1 MSEEAT
7 GSAIHVEVA
16 YATIERQCVIPLKV
30 TNGTTAYAA
39 IRLSK
44 IEQEFEEIDID
55 DCPIGIFGSILDGK
69 SMPNPKE
76 YVLQD
81 NDRVEIYRLLT
92 VDPKEARI
100 KRAASDKAKKIGQG
114 EKL

>member
-16 YATIERQCVIPLKV
+16 YT
-30 TNGTTAYAA
+30 A

-55 DCPIGIFGSILDGK
+55 GCPVGIFGSILDGK
-69 SMPNPKE
+69 SMPNLKE

-81 NDRVEIYRLLT
+81 NDRVEIYRPLT
-92 VDPKEARI
+92 VDPKKARR
-100 KRAASDKAKKIGQG
+100 KRAASAKAKKIG
-114 EKL
+114 

>member
-1 MSEEAT
+1 MNEETT

-55 DCPIGIFGSILDGK
+55 GSPIGIFGKSWTENPDRIPK
-69 SMPNPKE
+69 SM
-76 YVLQD
+76 
-81 NDRVEIYRLLT
+81 
-92 VDPKEARI
+92 
-100 KRAASDKAKKIGQG
+100 SFKIMIVWRSIGH
-114 EKL
+114 

>member
-7 GSAIHVEVA
+7 GSAIYVEVA

-30 TNGTTAYAA
+30 TNGTTAHAA

-55 DCPIGIFGSILDGK
+55 GCSIGIFGSILDGK

-81 NDRVEIYRLLT
+81 NDRVEIYRPLT
-92 VDPKEARI
+92 VDPKKARL
-100 KRAASDKAKKIGQG
+100 KRAASAKAKKTG
-114 EKL
+114 

>member
-1 MSEEAT
+1 MNEEAT

-44 IEQEFEEIDID
+44 IEQEFEEIDVD
-55 DCPIGIFGSILDGK
+55 GSPIGIFGKILDGK
-69 SMPNPKE
+69 SSRIPK

-81 NDRVEIYRLLT
+81 NDRVEIYRPLT
-92 VDPKEARI
+92 VDPKKARL
-100 KRAASDKAKKIGQG
+100 KGPPLLRQKDRV
-114 EKL
+114 E

>member
-1 MSEEAT
+1 MNEEAT

-55 DCPIGIFGSILDGK
+55 GSPIGIFGKILDGK
-69 SMPNPKE
+69 SRPNSKE

-81 NDRVEIYRLLT
+81 NDRVEIYRPLT
-92 VDPKEARI
+92 VDPKKARL
-100 KRAASDKAKKIGQG
+100 KRAASAKAKKTG
-114 EKL
+114 

>member
-1 MSEEAT
+1 MNEEAT

-30 TNGTTAYAA
+30 TNGTTAYA

-55 DCPIGIFGSILDGK
+55 GSPVGIFGRILDGK

-81 NDRVEIYRLLT
+81 NDRVEIYRPLT
-92 VDPKEARI
+92 VDPKKARL
-100 KRAASDKAKKIGQG
+100 KRAASAKAKKIG
-114 EKL
+114 

>member
-30 TNGTTAYAA
+30 TNGTTAYVA

-55 DCPIGIFGSILDGK
+55 GCPIGIFVSILDGK
-69 SMPNPKE
+69 SRPNPKE
-76 YVLQD
+76 YVLGN
-81 NDRVEIYRLLT
+81 NDRVEIYRPLT
-92 VDPKEARI
+92 VDPKKARL
-100 KRAASDKAKKIGQG
+100 KRAASDKAKR
-114 EKL
+114 

>member
-7 GSAIHVEVA
+7 GSAICVEVA

-55 DCPIGIFGSILDGK
+55 GCPIGIFGSILDGK

-81 NDRVEIYRLLT
+81 NDRVEIYRPLT
-92 VDPKEARI
+92 VDPKKARR
-100 KRAASDKAKKIGQG
+100 KRAASAKAKKIG
-114 EKL
+114 